1 MSFRILNV
9 HVVAS
14 AFGITSDAKKIGLRE
29 RHKQVQIAKEK
40 NLDNPFIDVSHEDF
54 FESGI

>member
-1 MSFRILNV
+1 MVKQKIRVIREEMLQ
-9 HVVAS
+9 VAN
-14 AFGITSDAKKIGLRE
+14 D
-29 RHKQVQIAKEK
+29 VAKEK